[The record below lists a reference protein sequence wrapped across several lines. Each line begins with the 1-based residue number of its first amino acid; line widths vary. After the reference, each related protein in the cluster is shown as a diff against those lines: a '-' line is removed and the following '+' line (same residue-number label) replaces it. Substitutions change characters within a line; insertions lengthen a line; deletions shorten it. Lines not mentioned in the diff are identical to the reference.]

1 MEILKASQS
10 QDIQSIKAIIIT
22 EYLVGDS
29 YQLFYKFQTYFK
41 YIWLPA
47 LKIYYCLRN

>member
-22 EYLVGDS
+22 ESLVGDS
-29 YQLFYKFQTYFK
+29 YQLSKNLEHISNIFGY
-41 YIWLPA
+41 LP
-47 LKIYYCLRN
+47 